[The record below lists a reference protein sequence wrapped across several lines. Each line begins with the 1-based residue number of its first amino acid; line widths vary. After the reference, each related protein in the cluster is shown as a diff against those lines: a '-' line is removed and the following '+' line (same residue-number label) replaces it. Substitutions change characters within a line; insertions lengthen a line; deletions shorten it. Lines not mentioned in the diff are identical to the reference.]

1 MAVSIVLEDGGENFQ
16 FLGEG
21 TFVTDSFGS
30 LYQRSEDWLF
40 VNRMVMRI
48 LV

>member
-21 TFVTDSFGS
+21 IFITELWLCV
-30 LYQRSEDWLF
+30 SEKRGLT
-40 VNRMVMRI
+40 VC
-48 LV
+48 